1 MRETWQ
7 RASPRKRQKIL
18 ADFTDAEVDAINWW
32 AVQFARDN
40 QLPPAGDWVY
50 WVILAGRGFGKTRAG
65 AELVR
70 LWARTNR
77 HVNLIGATADDAR
90 DIMIE
95 GESGI
100 LAVCPKTERPVYKK
114 SDRALEWPN
123 GGKSLIFTAE
133 EPERL
138 RGKQHEKL
146 WMDELCSWRYVQESF
161 DQAMLGLRLG
171 QNPQAVITTTPRP
184 IKQLK
189 TLLADRST
197 VVTSGSTYDNKANLA
212 QVFYEKITTRYE
224 GTRLGRQELSAE
236 ILDDIEGALWTNA
249 MLDKSRVLRA
259 PGFRR
264 ILVSIDPAVSTN
276 KASNETGIIS
286 VGQGFD
292 NDYYP
297 MTDVSGIYSPLEW
310 ALKAIYQYD
319 KLGADAIVCE
329 VNNGGDLVEANLRAA
344 GYKGRVLKVHAT
356 KGKATRAEPV
366 VGLYEQGKVHHVG
379 HLGGLE
385 SQMVTWDPKTE
396 ESPDRIDAL
405 VWAITELMDG
415 VSNWDD
421 VSELGRV
428 EQYSNPWR

>member
-7 RASPRKRQKIL
+7 KATPKKRQKIL

-32 AVQFARDN
+32 VVQFARDN

-70 LWARTNR
+70 LWARTER
-77 HVNLIGATADDAR
+77 QVNLIGATADDAR

-100 LAVCPKTERPVYKK
+100 LAICPKSERPVYKK

-123 GGKSLIFTAE
+123 GGKSLIFTAD

-138 RGKQHEKL
+138 RGKQHSKL

-161 DQAMLGLRLG
+161 DQAMFGLRLG
-171 QNPQAVITTTPRP
+171 RNPQAVITTTPRP

-189 TLLADRST
+189 ALLADHST
-197 VVTSGSTYDNKANLA
+197 VVTKGSTYDNKANLA

-224 GTRLGRQELSAE
+224 GTRLGRQELTAE
-236 ILDDIEGALWTNA
+236 ILDDIEGALWNNA
-249 MLDKSRVLRA
+249 MLDNNRVTHL
-259 PGFRR
+259 PELRR

-276 KASNETGIIS
+276 KASNETGIIV
-286 VGQGFD
+286 VGEGVD
-292 NDYYP
+292 NHYYP
-297 MTDVSGIYSPLEW
+297 LMDVSGIYSPLEW
-310 ALKAIYQYD
+310 AMKAIHQYERH
-319 KLGADAIVCE
+319 KASAIVCE

-344 GYKGRVLKVHAT
+344 GFTGRVIKVHAT

-366 VGLYEQGKVHHVG
+366 VGMYEQNKVHHLG
-379 HLGGLE
+379 HLPGLE
-385 SQMVTWDPKTE
+385 SQMLTWDPKSE
-396 ESPDRIDAL
+396 DSPDRIDAL
-405 VWAITELMDG
+405 VWAVTELING

-428 EQYSNPWR
+428 EEYSNPWR